1 LEIIAL
7 NLDLNTS
14 APLLPSV
21 RMLKTTDSSNVI
33 SYTFS
38 QFIQGLNTI
47 RTQVVQD
54 GLVQSLVTDSR
65 RVFPGAVFFA
75 LEGLKTNGNFY
86 IEEAVDRGA
95 VAIVTEQDL
104 GPRFPRDFIQVED
117 VRVALAIL
125 AKKIV
130 AYQDQALKLCAITGT
145 NGKTTVSSLAQH
157 VFSAAGPVGLL
168 GTIHYDLGRRRLPS
182 HRTTPESVDIFN
194 LLQQMQSQGCSE
206 AFLEVSSHGIDQK
219 RVYGL
224 QFQEALFLNLSQD
237 HLDYHGSM
245 ETYYQ
250 VKKSLFSGGLGSM
263 PRAAVINADCAYG
276 ARLLAELPTAINTVS
291 FGFSSH
297 ASVQARN
304 VQLFADH
311 SEFDLYWPQG
321 QLRVNSPLL
330 GRYNVS
336 NMLAVCALAWLRGID
351 LHHVAERIQSFS
363 GVPGRMQRVDCGQA
377 FNVLVDYAHTADAL
391 SLASEMLAEMT
402 PGRLIVVFG
411 CGGDRDRTK
420 RSGMLQAAAS
430 RAALVVA
437 TADNPRSEPLQQIF
451 SDMGGAS
458 SESLYFIEDRKQAIS
473 RALDFAQPGDCVLV
487 AGKGHECTQEFAGTV
502 IPFDDCQIIQDLL
515 RLKGYGN

>member
-1 LEIIAL
+1 MS
-7 NLDLNTS
+7 LDVNAS
-14 APLLPSV
+14 VPLLPNA
-21 RMLKTTDSSNVI
+21 RMTKNTESSKATQ
-33 SYTFS
+33 YTFS
-38 QFIQGLNTI
+38 EFIQGLKSI
-47 RTQVVQD
+47 RKQVVQD
-54 GLVQSLVTDSR
+54 ELVQSLVTDSR

-75 LEGLKTNGNFY
+75 LEGLKTDGNFY

-95 VAIVTEQDL
+95 VAVVTEQDL

-130 AYQDQALKLCAITGT
+130 AYQDQALSLCAITGT

-157 VFSAAGPVGLL
+157 VFSATDPVGLL

-194 LLQQMQSQGCSE
+194 LLQQMQVQGCQE

-245 ETYYQ
+245 ESYYQ
-250 VKKSLFSGGLGSM
+250 VKKRLFSGGLGGI
-263 PRAAVINADCAYG
+263 PAGAVINADCRYG
-276 ARLLAELPTAINTVS
+276 VRLLAELPNAINAVS
-291 FGFSSH
+291 FGFTSD

-311 SEFDLYWPQG
+311 SEFDLLWPEG
-321 QLRVNSPLL
+321 QLRIHSSLL

-336 NMLAVCALAWLRGID
+336 NMLAVCALAWLRGLD
-351 LHHVAERIQSFS
+351 LYHVAERIQSFP

-420 RSGMLQAAAS
+420 RSSMLQAAAS

-473 RALDFAQPGDCVLV
+473 RALDFAQSGDCVLV

-502 IPFDDCQIIQDLL
+502 IPFDDCQVIQDLL
-515 RLKGYGN
+515 RLKGYGD

>member
-1 LEIIAL
+1 MTK
-7 NLDLNTS
+7 N
-14 APLLPSV
+14 
-21 RMLKTTDSSNVI
+21 TDSSKATQ
-33 SYTFS
+33 YTFS
-38 QFIQGLNTI
+38 QFIHGLKSI
-47 RTQVVQD
+47 RKQVSQD
-54 GLVQSLVTDSR
+54 ERVQSLVTDSR

-75 LEGLKTNGNFY
+75 LEGLKTDGNFY

-95 VAIVTEQDL
+95 VAVVTEQDL
-104 GPRFPRDFIQVED
+104 GPRFPRDYIQVED
-117 VRVALAIL
+117 VRVALALL

-130 AYQDQALKLCAITGT
+130 AYQDQALNVCAITGT

-157 VFSAAGPVGLL
+157 VFSATDPVGLL

-194 LLQQMQSQGCSE
+194 LLQQMQVQGCQQ

-245 ETYYQ
+245 ESYYQ
-250 VKKSLFSGGLGSM
+250 VKKRLFSGDLGSL
-263 PRAAVINADCAYG
+263 PAGAVINADCRYG
-276 ARLLAELPTAINTVS
+276 LRLLDELPNAINSVS
-291 FGFSSH
+291 FGFTSD

-304 VQLFADH
+304 VQLLADH
-311 SEFDLYWPQG
+311 SEFDLFWPEG
-321 QLRVNSPLL
+321 QLRIHSSLL

-336 NMLAVCALAWLRGID
+336 NMLAVCALAWLRGVD

-402 PGRLIVVFG
+402 AGRLIVVFG

-420 RSGMLQAAAS
+420 RSSMLQAAAS

-451 SDMGGAS
+451 SDMGGAP

-473 RALDFAQPGDCVLV
+473 RALDFAQSGDCVLV

-502 IPFDDCQIIQDLL
+502 IPFDDCQVIQELL
-515 RLKGYGN
+515 RLKGYGH